1 MPDDVTEENPL
12 EFFTD
17 EELFRELAKRCTHAV
32 FIFEKDI
39 SDSQCKTN
47 FMYWGGVI
55 GAIGLCRFAESGL
68 IDGFHNDGTDDID

>member
-47 FMYWGGVI
+47 FMYRGGHV
-55 GAIGLCRFAESGL
+55 GAIGLCEYAKNMILMGVVD
-68 IDGFHNDGTDDID
+68 DGADDID